1 MSKFLYLEC
10 LDCKEKSRP
19 VGVITHP
26 YVIEDIRNQWV
37 SGFLSPDIIARLG
50 LEFGPNGIYTRD
62 SLFRYDQNKFQSQHQ
77 QCGRHVLIRNPAGI
91 DVLVRTPDWACHQEG
106 CDEPVTHGYFS
117 KRFPGLGDIMAWA
130 SLFIR
135 LMGWSILQLE
145 NIRSLARTLRNAE
158 LIKGSRVPF
167 RRSVRQSESL

>member
-26 YVIEDIRNQWV
+26 DVIEDIRNQWV
-37 SGFLSPDIIARLG
+37 SGFIAPHVIAKLG
-50 LEFGPNGIYTRD
+50 LQFGPSDIYTRD
-62 SLFRYDQNKFQSQHQ
+62 TLFRNDPNRYQSQHQ
-77 QCGRHVLIRNPAGI
+77 QCERHVLIRNPAGI

-117 KRFPGLGDIMAWA
+117 KRFPGLGDILACRDHGLGM
-130 SLFIR
+130 
-135 LMGWSILQLE
+135 LMTHESIYSTDWLVH
-145 NIRSLARTLRNAE
+145 LAIGEYSIFRDNVKKRRVD
-158 LIKGSRVPF
+158 KGV
-167 RRSVRQSESL
+167 